1 MYRAAVIGL
10 GRMGSTFDDEIQR
23 GGAIFLP
30 YCHAPSYVASPH
42 TELVAGADL
51 HEGQGAIFAE
61 RWGLSGEHIYSDYR
75 DMLAAER
82 PDIVSVCTTAR
93 HRAAIMQDAIE
104 AGVKAIWAEKP
115 ITLSLAEADT
125 VIDLS
130 TRKGVVIAVNC
141 SRRHSPFLSE
151 ARRMVQD
158 GELGEILQ
166 ITAYAECYISH
177 NGSHA
182 IDTIRYLVGGDVEW
196 VFGEMESDEQA
207 AADEDLRGN
216 GYLAFDNGV
225 RCFLRA
231 MPTGIAP
238 WEFDV
243 IGTEGRVR
251 SLSNGAETQYYR
263 WVPGGLR
270 DEGLPARARPFHC
283 PPASRAPAF
292 PSLPTLSRPSKPVR
306 TRAARQKTAAK
317 RSRSQSRCASRTA
330 RAAAASTCRSPT
342 VPCRFCRSKSA
353 GMPCPPVY
361 ADCKV
366 SPWSHSKKRL
376 AARSIEES

>member
-51 HEGQGAIFAE
+51 HEGQGAIFAD

-115 ITLSLAEADT
+115 ITLSLAEADA

-130 TRKGVVIAVNC
+130 TRNGVVIAVNC
-141 SRRHSPFLSE
+141 SRRHSPFLTE
-151 ARRMVQD
+151 ARRMVLD

-251 SLSNGAETQYYR
+251 SLANGAETQYYS
-263 WVPGGLR
+263 WVQGGLR
-270 DEGLPARARPFHC
+270 DEGLPARAPF
-283 PPASRAPAF
+283 P
-292 PSLPTLSRPSKPVR
+292 LPTSIQGTGLSIIADLVKAIESGSDPRCSAEDGRKALEIAIALRESHRRGGRRVDLPLADRSLQILSVEIGGDAVPARVRRLQSKPVV
-306 TRAARQKTAAK
+306 A
-317 RSRSQSRCASRTA
+317 
-330 RAAAASTCRSPT
+330 
-342 VPCRFCRSKSA
+342 
-353 GMPCPPVY
+353 
-361 ADCKV
+361 
-366 SPWSHSKKRL
+366 
-376 AARSIEES
+376 

>member
-51 HEGQGAIFAE
+51 HEGQGAIFAD

-115 ITLSLAEADT
+115 ITLSLAQADA

-130 TRKGVVIAVNC
+130 TRNGVVIAVNC
-141 SRRHSPFLSE
+141 SRRHSPFLTE
-151 ARRMVQD
+151 ARRMVLD

-251 SLSNGAETQYYR
+251 SLANGAETQYYS
-263 WVPGGLR
+263 WVQGGLR
-270 DEGLPARARPFHC
+270 DEGLPARAPF
-283 PPASRAPAF
+283 P
-292 PSLPTLSRPSKPVR
+292 LPTSIQGTGLSIIADLVKAIETGSDPRCSAEDGRKALEIAIALRESHRRGGRRVDLPLADRSLQILSVEIGGDAVPARVRRLQSKPVV
-306 TRAARQKTAAK
+306 A
-317 RSRSQSRCASRTA
+317 
-330 RAAAASTCRSPT
+330 
-342 VPCRFCRSKSA
+342 
-353 GMPCPPVY
+353 
-361 ADCKV
+361 
-366 SPWSHSKKRL
+366 
-376 AARSIEES
+376 

>member
-61 RWGLSGEHIYSDYR
+61 RWGLSGENIYSDYR

-93 HRAAIMQDAIE
+93 HRAAIMRDAIE

-182 IDTIRYLVGGDVEW
+182 IDTMRYLVGGGDVEW
-196 VFGEMESDEQA
+196 VFGEMESDEKA
-207 AADEDLRGN
+207 AADEDLMGN
-216 GYLAFDNGV
+216 GYLAFDSGV
-225 RCFLRA
+225 RGFLRA

-270 DEGLPARARPFHC
+270 DEGLPARAPF
-283 PPASRAPAF
+283 P
-292 PSLPTLSRPSKPVR
+292 LPTSIQGTGLSVIADLVDAIETGSPPRCSAEDGRKALEIAIALRESHRQGGRRVDLPLADRSLQILSVEIGGDAVPARVRRLQKEPVV
-306 TRAARQKTAAK
+306 A
-317 RSRSQSRCASRTA
+317 
-330 RAAAASTCRSPT
+330 
-342 VPCRFCRSKSA
+342 
-353 GMPCPPVY
+353 
-361 ADCKV
+361 
-366 SPWSHSKKRL
+366 
-376 AARSIEES
+376 

>member
-30 YCHAPSYVASPH
+30 YCHAPSYMASPH

-115 ITLSLAEADT
+115 ITLSLADADA

-130 TRKGVVIAVNC
+130 TRNGVVIAINC
-141 SRRHSPFLSE
+141 SRRHSPFLTE
-151 ARRMVQD
+151 ARRMVLD

-166 ITAYAECYISH
+166 ITAYAECHISQ
-177 NGSHA
+177 
-182 IDTIRYLVGGDVEW
+182 RRLVEE
-196 VFGEMESDEQA
+196 GELGQRQPCHRHD
-207 AADEDLRGN
+207 
-216 GYLAFDNGV
+216 
-225 RCFLRA
+225 
-231 MPTGIAP
+231 
-238 WEFDV
+238 
-243 IGTEGRVR
+243 
-251 SLSNGAETQYYR
+251 SLSCR
-263 WVPGGLR
+263 RRRRMGLR
-270 DEGLPARARPFHC
+270 RDGIGRAGR
-283 PPASRAPAF
+283 R
-292 PSLPTLSRPSKPVR
+292 
-306 TRAARQKTAAK
+306 
-317 RSRSQSRCASRTA
+317 
-330 RAAAASTCRSPT
+330 
-342 VPCRFCRSKSA
+342 
-353 GMPCPPVY
+353 
-361 ADCKV
+361 
-366 SPWSHSKKRL
+366 
-376 AARSIEES
+376 

>member
-251 SLSNGAETQYYR
+251 SLANGAETQNYR

-270 DEGLPARARPFHC
+270 DEGLPARAPF
-283 PPASRAPAF
+283 P
-292 PSLPTLSRPSKPVR
+292 LPTSIQGTGLSVIADLVQAVETGSDPRCSAEDGRKALEIAIALRESHRQGGRRVDLPLADRSLQILSVEIGGDAVPARVRRLQSKPVV
-306 TRAARQKTAAK
+306 A
-317 RSRSQSRCASRTA
+317 
-330 RAAAASTCRSPT
+330 
-342 VPCRFCRSKSA
+342 
-353 GMPCPPVY
+353 
-361 ADCKV
+361 
-366 SPWSHSKKRL
+366 
-376 AARSIEES
+376 